1 MAILKLAPC
10 YKDYL
15 WGGRRLIDEYGKKFD
30 GDVLAESW
38 ELACHKDGNSIILN
52 DEYKGMTLAE
62 YIEKKGKGILG
73 KNCEGVEE
81 FPILIKLIDAKDH
94 LSIQVHPDDEYAR
107 KVENQYGKTEV
118 WYVLDCK
125 PNSYLY
131 YGFNKDISKK
141 EVRDRIENDTI
152 LEVLNKVEVKKGDV
166 LFIKPG
172 TIHAIGKDIL
182 VAEIQQNSNVTYRV
196 YDYARVG
203 KDGKKREL
211 HIDKAVEVLD
221 YSVVDKK
228 LNTMTEQVRC
238 KYFTVDYLQVD
249 ENTNTIFTGKT
260 EEDSFV
266 SILVLNGSG
275 TIRSNDEEFE
285 FKKGDSFFVEANSG
299 TYVISGDGEML
310 LTKIPSK

>member
-141 EVRDRIENDTI
+141 EVRARIENDTI

-221 YSVVDKK
+221 YSAVDKK

-260 EEDSFV
+260 EEDSFA

>member
-52 DEYKGMTLAE
+52 DEYKGMTLAQ

-107 KVENQYGKTEV
+107 KVESQYGKTEV

-221 YSVVDKK
+221 YSAVDKK

-249 ENTNTIFTGKT
+249 ANTNTVFTGKT
-260 EEDSFV
+260 EEDSFA

>member
-221 YSVVDKK
+221 YSAVDKK

-249 ENTNTIFTGKT
+249 ANTNTVFTGKT
-260 EEDSFV
+260 EEDSFA

-275 TIRSNDEEFE
+275 MIRSNDEEFE

>member
-30 GDVLAESW
+30 GEVLAESW
-38 ELACHKDGNSIILN
+38 ELACHKDGNSTILN

-221 YSVVDKK
+221 YSAVDKK

-260 EEDSFV
+260 EEDSFA